1 VKWASGW
8 VVLRVSMVDG
18 LGLVIGK
25 QVYHLEWYFNLGGF
39 GELKVLSRFQSGS
52 LAQAFF

>member
-1 VKWASGW
+1 
-8 VVLRVSMVDG
+8 MVDG
-18 LGLVIGK
+18 LGLVICK